1 MERFAL
7 FRGFWAIWLI
17 PTGVVLI
24 SLLLASLP
32 APKNVD
38 KLVGEGAKAS
48 GFQRGLQGVLR
59 GISRVTYGRPARITT
74 VLVALFAVGS
84 IYTALQIRIGNP
96 VAGSSL
102 LWHDSEYNEAVRQ
115 INAHFPGVNRSEE
128 HTSELQSLMR
138 IS

>member
-7 FRGFWAIWLI
+7 FCGFWAIWLI

-59 GISRVTYGRPARITT
+59 GISRVTYGRPASITT

-84 IYTALQIRIGNP
+84 IYTALPDRKSTRL
-96 VAGSSL
+96 SSS
-102 LWHDSEYNEAVRQ
+102 H
-115 INAHFPGVNRSEE
+115 
-128 HTSELQSLMR
+128 
-138 IS
+138 

>member
-1 MERFAL
+1 MGVMMAPSVLGIFTDIVGIFLIAIAPIPAMERFAL
-7 FRGFWAIWLI
+7 FCGFWAIWLI

-59 GISRVTYGRPARITT
+59 DRKGTR
-74 VLVALFAVGS
+74 L
-84 IYTALQIRIGNP
+84 N
-96 VAGSSL
+96 SS
-102 LWHDSEYNEAVRQ
+102 H
-115 INAHFPGVNRSEE
+115 
-128 HTSELQSLMR
+128 
-138 IS
+138 